1 MSEQKGTAGVSH
13 QLKARRKRA
22 RREWKPLEDRSCTDV
37 AWLLI
42 FVAFCVGMGSI
53 CGYAIITGAAGRLV
67 SGYDSYGNT
76 CGQPNAQIEGI
87 KLSGLDQ
94 TDKKF
99 VFFLDP
105 CNIDIVQRKI
115 KSMALCV
122 SQCPEKELKTY
133 GEIKSFAINNGSEL
147 CSYDLPPP
155 RYPGHSERST
165 KCPKLPVL
173 PSKPLPL
180 FNRCTPLNISC
191 YTRFAEAVVTFVSDN
206 SMLHSLVAG
215 VVASKEVILGL
226 CVLALVLSMVLMV
239 IIRYISAVLVWIL
252 TALVVLGSL
261 GGTSVLWWLYI
272 DNRRTANVTIAAT
285 AAASNK
291 EEPRDNVQA
300 LLVYA
305 VAATVFTVVLLLLML
320 FMRKRVALTIALF
333 HVAGKVFIHLPLLVF
348 QPFWTFLALL
358 LFWMYW
364 VMVLLFLGTA
374 GNPIQNTTTGLVEF
388 WLTGPLQ
395 YMAWYHAVGLI
406 WISEFILACQQMT
419 VAGAVV
425 TYYFTRDKTKLPV
438 TPILSSI
445 FRLIRYHLG
454 TVAKGSFIITLVKI
468 PRLILMYI
476 HNQLKGKE
484 NACARCML
492 KTCICC
498 LWCLEKCLNYLNQNA
513 YAATAINSTSFCT
526 SARDAFV
533 ILVENALRVA
543 AINTVGDFVL
553 FLGKVL
559 IVSCTA
565 FAGVLALNYQRDYTV
580 WLLPLLIVCL
590 FAFLVAHCFLSIFEI
605 VVDVLFLCFA
615 IDTKHNDG
623 SPGREFY
630 MDKALMEFVE
640 SSRKAL
646 PQERSRGRLEE
657 GKSEGGDGGEARPMA
672 SGASA

>member
-657 GKSEGGDGGEARPMA
+657 GFRRLRLTKIT
-672 SGASA
+672 